1 MIVGIIESHQ
11 LPVVIAAY
19 MHLLSLAMHTVSY
32 TDAEDPERRSR
43 VDLEAWSRQGCNLR
57 LQTPLDAGNNACGR
71 LWGVILALVTAIP
84 ESPSHH
90 REFADLIM
98 QACCRFESL
107 GQGNL
112 IKQGDMIESL
122 L

>member
-1 MIVGIIESHQ
+1 
-11 LPVVIAAY
+11 
-19 MHLLSLAMHTVSY
+19 MHTVSY

-43 VDLEAWSRQGCNLR
+43 VDLKAWSRQGCNLR
-57 LQTPLDAGNNACGR
+57 VQTPLDAGNNAYGR
-71 LWGVILALVTAIP
+71 LWGIIRALATAIL
-84 ESPSHH
+84 ESSTHH
-90 REFADLIM
+90 REFADLIK

-107 GQGNL
+107 GQSNL